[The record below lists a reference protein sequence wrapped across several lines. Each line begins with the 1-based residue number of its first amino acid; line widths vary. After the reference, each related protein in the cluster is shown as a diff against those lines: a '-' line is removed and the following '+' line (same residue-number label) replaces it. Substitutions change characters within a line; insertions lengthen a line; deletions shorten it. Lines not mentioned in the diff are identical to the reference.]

1 MANKGT
7 VTAFKHQPETLEAD
21 IRGAFERLQWR
32 NYIKSDSRV
41 FVKPNFTLPYFKPG
55 ITTHGSV
62 IEATLAVLKDRASEV
77 LIGEADGGYGSY
89 TAEYALKN
97 HGVPDICGRTGT
109 TMVNISQMER
119 SRVTERINGKLIAV
133 TIGKDLLNVDESV
146 SLPVLKVHAVTKVS
160 LSIKNLWGCHPDT
173 LRLLDHKDLAEKL
186 TLIAK
191 SIHLRFALVD
201 GIYGLNIHGPMDG
214 VPVKVGVI
222 ILGDSPVATDAT
234 ACRLMGFD
242 PARIKHIRIAANEGL
257 GSYNTSDIDIL
268 EDLTAFQQ
276 KFRIEPAI
284 VDRLGA
290 LTFRSRFLSKIV
302 FDSPLTKPIYRLTGR
317 THRRKIV
324 KPGDEIL
331 DK

>member
-1 MANKGT
+1 LARKGT
-7 VTAFKHQPETLEAD
+7 LTAFKHQPETLEAD
-21 IRGAFERLQWR
+21 IRAAFERLQWR

-41 FVKPNFTLPYFKPG
+41 FVKPNFTLPFFQPG
-55 ITTHGSV
+55 VTTHGSV

-89 TAEYALKN
+89 TAEYALTN
-97 HGVPDICGRTGT
+97 HGIPDICRRTGT

-119 SRVTERINGKLIAV
+119 ARVTERVNGKLITV
-133 TIGKDLLNVDESV
+133 TIGKELLNVDESV

-173 LRLLDHKDLAEKL
+173 LRLLDHKNLEEKL

-201 GIYGLNIHGPMDG
+201 GICGLNIHGPMYG
-214 VPVKVGVI
+214 TPVKVGVI
-222 ILGDSPVATDAT
+222 MLGDNPVATDAT

-257 GSYNTSDIDIL
+257 GPYNIDDIHIL
-268 EDLTAFQQ
+268 EDLSIFQQ
-276 KFRIEPAI
+276 KFRIEPTF

-290 LTFRSRFLSKIV
+290 LTFKSRLLSKIV
-302 FDSPLTKPIYRLTGR
+302 FDSALTKTIYRLTGR
-317 THRRKIV
+317 THKRQIV
-324 KPGDEIL
+324 KPGDEV
-331 DK
+331 